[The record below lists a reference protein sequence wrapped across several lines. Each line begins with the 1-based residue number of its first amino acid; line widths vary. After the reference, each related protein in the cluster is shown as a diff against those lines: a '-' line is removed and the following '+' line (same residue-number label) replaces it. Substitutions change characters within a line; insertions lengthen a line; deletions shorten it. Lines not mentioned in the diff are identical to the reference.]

1 MKDGNLTD
9 EVLTE
14 EVLTEEE
21 KGIFDLYPELA
32 RVERRN
38 QNGWRE
44 IKSFVLRGQRLK
56 DYQLSALKEHFH
68 DYAVVYDQSRC
79 LDFSQVFGNGNPVVI
94 EIGFGM
100 GESTL
105 RIARENPD
113 VNYLGIEVFLY
124 GFSKL
129 LANASKENLKN
140 LKLMRFDAVQ
150 VLQDMVADNSVD
162 GFHIFFPDPWPKKR
176 HHKKRLI
183 QKPFAELLTSK
194 LKKGGYIYCV
204 TDWEDY
210 AKQMLEVL
218 DSVDG
223 LKNPYGGFAPER
235 PWRPETGF
243 ERKGLE
249 KDYVINEVWV
259 EKV

>member
-1 MKDGNLTD
+1 MSDELITD
-9 EVLTE
+9 TMTE
-14 EVLTEEE
+14 ELSEEE

-32 RVERRN
+32 RVERR
-38 QNGWRE
+38 QENGWRE
-44 IKSFVLRGQRLK
+44 IKSFVLRGQKLK
-56 DYQLSALKEHFH
+56 DFQIQALKEHFR
-68 DYAVVYDQSRC
+68 DYAIVYDENKPM
-79 LDFSQVFGNGNPVVI
+79 DFEAIFGNRNPVVI

-105 RIARENPD
+105 KIARENPD

-129 LANASKENLKN
+129 LANAAKENLKN

-150 VLQDMVADNSVD
+150 VLRDMVPDNSVD

-183 QKPFAELLTSK
+183 QVPFATLLASK

-210 AKQMLEVL
+210 AGQMLQVMDNVE
-218 DSVDG
+218 G
-223 LKNPYGGFAPER
+223 LVNPYGGYAPQR

-259 EKV
+259 EKA

>member
-1 MKDGNLTD
+1 MSDELITD
-9 EVLTE
+9 TMTE
-14 EVLTEEE
+14 ELSEEE

-32 RVERRN
+32 RVERR
-38 QNGWRE
+38 QGNGWRE
-44 IKSFVLRGQRLK
+44 IKSFVLRGQKLK
-56 DYQLSALKEHFH
+56 DFQIQALKEHFH
-68 DYAVVYDQSRC
+68 DYAIVYDENKPM
-79 LDFSQVFGNGNPVVI
+79 DFEAIFGNRNPVVI

-105 RIARENPD
+105 KIARENPD

-129 LANASKENLKN
+129 LANAAKENLKN

-150 VLQDMVADNSVD
+150 VLRDMVPDNSVD

-183 QKPFAELLTSK
+183 QVPFATLLASK

-210 AKQMLEVL
+210 AGQMLQVMDNVE
-218 DSVDG
+218 G
-223 LKNPYGGFAPER
+223 LVNPYGGYAPER

-259 EKV
+259 EKT

>member
-1 MKDGNLTD
+1 MSDELITD
-9 EVLTE
+9 TMTE
-14 EVLTEEE
+14 ELSEEE

-32 RVERRN
+32 RVERR
-38 QNGWRE
+38 QENGWRE
-44 IKSFVLRGQRLK
+44 IKSFVLRGQKLK
-56 DYQLSALKEHFH
+56 DFQIQALKEHFR
-68 DYAVVYDQSRC
+68 DYAIVYDENKPM
-79 LDFSQVFGNGNPVVI
+79 DFEAIFGNRNPVVI

-105 RIARENPD
+105 KIARENPD

-129 LANASKENLKN
+129 LANAAKENLKN

-150 VLQDMVADNSVD
+150 VLRDMVPDNSVD
-162 GFHIFFPDPWPKKR
+162 GFHLFFPDPWQKKR

-183 QKPFAELLTSK
+183 QVPFATLLASK

-210 AKQMLEVL
+210 AKQMLEVM
-218 DSVDG
+218 DNVEG
-223 LKNPYGGFAPER
+223 LVNPYGDYAPER

-259 EKV
+259 EKA